1 MKMFVL
7 IRAKN
12 LATVRMRH
20 LAMSV
25 KLKTLPATD
34 IEKALTV
41 NQDGQEV
48 QEWLELGNGCIC
60 CSVKYSPALPPCH
73 SLLGLHAEGTR
84 ALMRL
89 SR

>member
-1 MKMFVL
+1 MEIFVL

-12 LATVRMRH
+12 LETVRMQH

-60 CSVKYSPALPPCH
+60 CSVKYSQALPPCYPI
-73 SLLGLHAEGTR
+73 A
-84 ALMRL
+84 RL
-89 SR
+89 TC